1 MRKIRK
7 LLFLA
12 VITAVLM
19 LCFVFGVSALAET
32 GQCGENAYWT
42 FNKTTGELV
51 ISGTG
56 AMKEYSSP
64 FECNDEIK
72 SVVINEG
79 ITSIYSGAFF
89 ECGNLTEV
97 YLPNSLKVMA
107 GFGGCDNIS
116 YINIP
121 DGVTE
126 IRQGCFSFCTK
137 LERVIIPKSVKT
149 IGASIFK
156 LCTSD
161 VLKEI
166 VYKGTEA
173 EWSEVTVGA
182 NNQLLQ
188 KSIKYGFCENHINT
202 VAYPEQA
209 PTCTE
214 AGLTEG
220 TFCNDCGYWVSG
232 HLFIKPLRHTDAEND
247 GVCDVCQGT
256 SSDIIIGQKIV
267 ATSDSRM
274 RLIPE
279 KSGIYTVDA
288 GSFINQV
295 DIINAET
302 GRYVCSYDSW
312 LGDIKLEA
320 GKLYLVTVC
329 FDEGY
334 YVRGSLLISLIEET
348 TEPDTGDEDIKDDDV
363 NGDSSTTVPDEDTS
377 SDKEETETPDNSD
390 CSCICHKDGFSGFL
404 YKILLFFWK
413 LFKINPVCGCGVA
426 HY

>member
-1 MRKIRK
+1 MRKVK
-7 LLFLA
+7 KSLLFAL
-12 VITAVLM
+12 VTAVLM
-19 LCFVFGVSALAET
+19 LGFVFGASALAET

-64 FECNDEIK
+64 FECNNEIK
-72 SVVINEG
+72 SVIINEG
-79 ITSIYSGAFF
+79 ITSIYGSAFF

-97 YLPNSLKVMA
+97 YLPNSLKVIS
-107 GFGGCDNIS
+107 GFQGCDNIS

-126 IRQGCFSFCTK
+126 ISSGCFAFCTK
-137 LERVIIPKSVKT
+137 LERVIIPKSVQT
-149 IGASIFK
+149 IGSGIFYFCGNNVLK
-156 LCTSD
+156 D
-161 VLKEI
+161 VL
-166 VYKGTEA
+166 YKGTEA

-182 NNQLLQ
+182 NNQVLQ

-202 VAYPEQA
+202 VYYPELA

-220 TFCNDCGYWVSG
+220 TFCNDCGYWACG
-232 HLFIKPLRHTDAEND
+232 RLFIKPLRHTDVEND
-247 GVCDVCQGT
+247 SVCDVCKGT
-256 SSDIIIGQKIV
+256 SSDILIGQNTLIV
-267 ATSDSRM
+267 GDGKKDIL

-279 KSGIYTVDA
+279 KSGIYTIDV

-302 GRYVCSYDSW
+302 GRYICSYDSW

-320 GKLYLVTVC
+320 GKVYLVRALY
-329 FDEGY
+329 DEGY
-334 YVRGSLLISLIEET
+334 YVRGTILISMLEEI
-348 TEPDTGDEDIKDDDV
+348 TEPDTGDDDV
-363 NGDSSTTVPDEDTS
+363 NGDVSTTVPDEDTS
-377 SDKEETETPDNSD
+377 SDEEETDTPDSSN
-390 CSCICHKDGFSGFL
+390 CSCICHKGGFNGFL
-404 YKILLFFWK
+404 YKIVLFFWK
-413 LFKINPVCGCGVA
+413 LFKMNPVCSCGVA